1 MRGRAITA
9 RLAATLIPALG
20 VSLGACQS
28 MAAPAVLT
36 RADPPAMERL
46 KATLAK
52 AMDRASIELGPGDP
66 SQTSVISVLPRP
78 LSPLEDRSLAKPT
91 IFRLEIEGSACVL
104 VREDN
109 GARIP
114 LDGVECRAAQR

>member
-1 MRGRAITA
+1 MST
-9 RLAATLIPALG
+9 RLFTVLSVATLM
-20 VSLGACQS
+20 SGACQS

-52 AMDRASIELGPGDP
+52 AMGRASIELGPGDP
-66 SQTSVISVLPRP
+66 TQTSVISVLPPP
-78 LSPLEDRSLAKPT
+78 LTPQEDRSRARPT
-91 IFRLEIEGSACVL
+91 IFRLEIEGANCVL

-109 GARIP
+109 AERIR